1 MRKHSASEMKADCKQ
16 NAYSARAIMARS
28 NIILII
34 LAETINPAPLPPPP
48 PSRLT
53 KTIKQYVNHNY
64 KYTLA
69 TDVT

>member
-16 NAYSARAIMARS
+16 NAYSARTMMARS

-34 LAETINPAPLPPPP
+34 QAETINPAPLPTHHD
-48 PSRLT
+48 SQ
-53 KTIKQYVNHNY
+53 KTIKQYVNQSY

-69 TDVT
+69 ADVT